1 MKFFNNKN
9 RLFVFVVIDKKSESP
24 LFLHSEYIFHLL
36 FLYLY
41 FPVSERMNSNEKNF
55 VSFLNSVI
63 VILSCNNV
71 FFRGVPNNYR
81 LIRNKLC

>member
-1 MKFFNNKN
+1 MYFFDYKN
-9 RLFVFVVIDKKSESP
+9 RLFVFFVIDKKSEAP
-24 LFLHSEYIFHLL
+24 LFLRPEYIFHLL

-71 FFRGVPNNYR
+71 FFRGIPNNFR